1 MKKTYDPPLTEN
13 SNSPLFRV
21 DRNVRVAHER
31 LASAIDMKRH
41 HTSHSLAQEVI
52 QEARDALR
60 KADHQRALKLKE
72 VAQAEAEFQ
81 ARRQR

>member
-21 DRNVRVAHER
+21 DRNIR
-31 LASAIDMKRH
+31 LAHQRLATAIDMKRH

-52 QEARDALR
+52 KEARESLR
-60 KADHQRALKLKE
+60 KADHQRELKLKDL
-72 VAQAEAEFQ
+72 AQAEAEYQ

>member
-21 DRNVRVAHER
+21 DRNIR
-31 LASAIDMKRH
+31 LAHQRLATAIDMKQH
-41 HTSHSLAQEVI
+41 HPSHNLAQEVI
-52 QEARDALR
+52 KEARESLR
-60 KADHQRALKLKE
+60 KADHQRELKLKDI
-72 VAQAEAEFQ
+72 AQAEADYQ

>member
-21 DRNVRVAHER
+21 DRNIR
-31 LASAIDMKRH
+31 LAHQRLATAIDMKQH

-52 QEARDALR
+52 KEARESLR
-60 KADHQRALKLKE
+60 KADHQRELKLKDL
-72 VAQAEAEFQ
+72 AQAEADYQ

>member
-21 DRNVRVAHER
+21 DRSIR
-31 LASAIDMKRH
+31 LAHQRLATAIDMKRH

-52 QEARDALR
+52 KEARESLR
-60 KADHQRALKLKE
+60 KADQQRELKLKDL
-72 VAQAEAEFQ
+72 AQAEADYQ

>member
-21 DRNVRVAHER
+21 DRNIR
-31 LASAIDMKRH
+31 LAHQRLATAIDMKRH

-52 QEARDALR
+52 KEARESLR
-60 KADHQRALKLKE
+60 KADQQRELKLKDI
-72 VAQAEAEFQ
+72 AQAEAEYQ

>member
-21 DRNVRVAHER
+21 DRNIRLAYQR
-31 LASAIDMKRH
+31 LASAIDMKQH
-41 HTSHSLAQEVI
+41 HTSHNLAQEVI
-52 QEARDALR
+52 KEARESLR
-60 KADHQRALKLKE
+60 KADHQRELKLKE
-72 VAQAEAEFQ
+72 LAQAEAEFQ